1 AIKTRSLRVAGCLI
15 VEECPGPNTCQFAE
29 LNQWGLAPADTGKQA
44 RKRSVATD
52 GAGIPLGLAA
62 AGANPP
68 RLPLPAPTCRP
79 RSPRWAPCLTR
90 SSPILIA
97 AYDSVGTRALL
108 EVFGLQGEIARKAWP
123 PPVQAGKRW
132 VVKRTHA

>member
-1 AIKTRSLRVAGCLI
+1 MVAGNDPPIGDQDALPAAGGLPDRGG
-15 VEECPGPNTCQFAE
+15 VRRAE
-29 LNQWGLAPADTGKQA
+29 HVPARRTQPVGSCPADTGKQA

-97 AYDSVGTRALL
+97 A
-108 EVFGLQGEIARKAWP
+108 
-123 PPVQAGKRW
+123 
-132 VVKRTHA
+132 